1 MAPGGD
7 HVVKNDLHTPPNAH
21 SHQFKEML
29 RIIKLLPASDVV
41 KLTKSFAAEWYY
53 MTYHKSDYDKFVVSR
68 KMLAGETIKS
78 LMEYFQALFAQ
89 KKSKGMLKKQE
100 IDCLHSCMRKHV
112 AEDLPHKI
120 CSSKLLRKSYHAQQE
135 EQDHC

>member
-7 HVVKNDLHTPPNAH
+7 HIVKKDLNTPLHAH
-21 SHQFKEML
+21 SHQEFKEML

-41 KLTKSFAAEWYY
+41 KLTKSFEAEWYY
-53 MTYHKSDYDKFVVSR
+53 MTYHKSDCDKFVVSR
-68 KMLAGETIKS
+68 EMLAGETIKS

-112 AEDLPHKI
+112 AHKI
-120 CSSKLLRKSYHAQQE
+120 CSSKLSRKSYHARRE